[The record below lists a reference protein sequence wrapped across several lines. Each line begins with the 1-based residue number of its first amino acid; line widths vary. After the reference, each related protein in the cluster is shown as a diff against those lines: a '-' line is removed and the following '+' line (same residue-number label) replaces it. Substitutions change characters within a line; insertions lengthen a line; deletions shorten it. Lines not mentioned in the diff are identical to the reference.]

1 MKPSDQKTNEFI
13 ESYDLYADG
22 VFRYCFFKLS
32 NREAAKDIVQE
43 TFVKTWQYIH
53 EGKDIGNLKA
63 FLYKVA
69 RNLVIDEYRK
79 HKTSSLDSLQED
91 GFDVTDKEDMTI
103 STEVNIILEAIDKLE
118 PHHREVIVMRF
129 VHDLSPRE
137 IADILGEKENA
148 ISVRLNRAVKKAQE
162 ILQIDKNNQ

>member
-1 MKPSDQKTNEFI
+1 MKPSDKKTQEFI
-13 ESYDLYADG
+13 ESYDQYADG

-32 NREAAKDIVQE
+32 NRESAKDIVQE
-43 TFVKTWQYIH
+43 TFVKTWQYIR
-53 EGKDIGNLKA
+53 EGKEIGNLKA

-79 HKTSSLDSLQED
+79 HKTSSLDTLQET
-91 GFDVTDKEDMTI
+91 GFDVADREEIAI
-103 STEVNIILEAIDKLE
+103 SAEVDIVLQAVDKLE

-137 IADILGEKENA
+137 IADILGENENA
-148 ISVRLNRAVKKAQE
+148 ISVRLNRAVKKAQD